1 MKPLYIFVSILTLL
15 TSSPVKSQ
23 VLYVSP
29 LGNDKNP
36 GTKAKPV
43 ASFAK
48 AQQLVRAL
56 DSRSK
61 VKVIFAKGTYYLPE
75 TISFSEKDSK
85 ASVVYTSEKEGD
97 VIISGGSLLKLK
109 WTLYK
114 SGIYKAA
121 IPSNTIIDQLY
132 INGKRQRM
140 ARFPNAISGKNV
152 FDAWD
157 RNHEAK
163 PDSLSD
169 ALSIKH
175 ISQWKNPQE
184 GYIHAM
190 HAYLWGDMHWVIKG
204 KNNDGSLIEEGGWQN
219 NRPSPKHPVFR
230 MVENIFEELDTE
242 EMVFNSSGR
251 DALLYSCKRYR
262 SGYRKS

>member
-1 MKPLYIFVSILTLL
+1 MKPHYIFVSILILL
-15 TSSPVKSQ
+15 ASNSVKSQ

-75 TISFSEKDSK
+75 TINFSEKDSK
-85 ASVVYTSEKEGD
+85 ASVVYTSEKEGEA
-97 VIISGGSLLKLK
+97 IISGGSLLKLK

-140 ARFPNAISGKNV
+140 ARFPNAISGKM
-152 FDAWD
+152 FLMPGILTM
-157 RNHEAK
+157 K
-163 PDSLSD
+163 PNLILCQMHFQS
-169 ALSIKH
+169 SIFPNGKIH
-175 ISQWKNPQE
+175 KKDIFMPCMLIS
-184 GYIHAM
+184 GAICI
-190 HAYLWGDMHWVIKG
+190 G
-204 KNNDGSLIEEGGWQN
+204 
-219 NRPSPKHPVFR
+219 
-230 MVENIFEELDTE
+230 
-242 EMVFNSSGR
+242 
-251 DALLYSCKRYR
+251 
-262 SGYRKS
+262 